1 MHSAKKLFEEK
12 GMGNVTIE
20 EITEAADVSRSTFFA
35 HFSTLDALSA
45 EICGVAIEDILN
57 AHAKSGKTGIE
68 GIIALFNK
76 LIDDTCPYPYLTA
89 ELLMNG
95 IIKSRGESPFLGF
108 QELIVN
114 ELSKGGNKYDYTPD
128 ELASF
133 ITGAYF
139 GTVFNKLIN
148 KQPFNPDEIK
158 KSMKKYILNIT
169 GGIL

>member
-1 MHSAKKLFEEK
+1 MQKNRTHLSIMHSAKKLFEEK

-68 GIIALFNK
+68 GIIALLTSLLTIPALSLSYRGATDERYNK
-76 LIDDTCPYPYLTA
+76 KPRRIPV
-89 ELLMNG
+89 
-95 IIKSRGESPFLGF
+95 LGF

-114 ELSKGGNKYDYTPD
+114 ELSKGGNKYDY
-128 ELASF
+128 
-133 ITGAYF
+133 AYERTRF
-139 GTVFNKLIN
+139 VYYRRAFRNGF
-148 KQPFNPDEIK
+148 
-158 KSMKKYILNIT
+158 
-169 GGIL
+169 